1 MVGHYSK
8 LFFFVAGGLIV
19 IILQSYLGTLVEL
32 VSMQPSPLLSYS
44 KESSFLA
51 FNQTNPHRHSW
62 CPNATC
68 NNSPIC
74 APCNRRYLFII
85 STARAGSTTLLQM
98 FNSLPNVRLSGEN
111 NGELFIASLL
121 QTNLRAIDQENA
133 VLDDNGTADG
143 AWIHNKIPSQAMGTF
158 YLYLILIYSIL
169 TSMCKYSTFPHVRSI
184 YILACPVQ
192 HVANTLNPPPAKILH
207 SVNETT
213 KPSIVEY
220 DDSKIFGMK
229 TIRIHLNKTKVLG
242 PTHSIRIHTDW
253 QPEEAADFFKINFPC
268 SRILVNIRSDLTG
281 LANSVTSTNGFE
293 AKGSTLEPNDMF
305 PIIIDRF
312 KKANQFLRSFATI
325 VGTDSGM
332 LLDMNEWSKDISQLN
347 DLLKWMGVSFFTT
360 LKSNLLQ

>member
-1 MVGHYSK
+1 MIMMGNYSN
-8 LFFFVAGGLIV
+8 LFFFVAGGFFV
-19 IILQSYLGTLVEL
+19 IILQSYLGILVKL
-32 VSMQPSPLLSYS
+32 VSLQPSPLISHS
-44 KESSFLA
+44 KESSFFQPSSFLA
-51 FNQTNPHRHSW
+51 FNQTNPHMAW
-62 CPNATC
+62 CPSATC

-85 STARAGSTTLLQM
+85 STARSGSTTLLQM

-121 QTNLRAIDQENA
+121 QTNLRAIDQENS

-143 AWIHNKIPSQAMGTF
+143 AWIHNKIPSQAM
-158 YLYLILIYSIL
+158 
-169 TSMCKYSTFPHVRSI
+169 
-184 YILACPVQ
+184 ACPVQ
-192 HVANTLNPPPAKILH
+192 QVANTLNPPPAKILH

-220 DDSKIFGMK
+220 DHSKIFGMK

-253 QPEEAADFFKINFPC
+253 QPEEAANFFKINFPC

-281 LANSVTSTNGFE
+281 LAKSVTSTRGFE
-293 AKGSTLEPNDMF
+293 DKDSILETNDMF
-305 PIIIDRF
+305 PIINDRF

-325 VGTDSGM
+325 IGTDSGR
-332 LLDMNEWSKDISQLN
+332 LLDMNKWSKDLSQLN
-347 DLLKWMGVSFFTT
+347 DLLKWMGYIDCNFQTILHVNRNGYDKDKTK
-360 LKSNLLQ
+360 LHLGDKCRYQHAIG

>member
-1 MVGHYSK
+1 MIMVGHYSK

-143 AWIHNKIPSQAMGTF
+143 AWIHNKIPSQAM
-158 YLYLILIYSIL
+158 
-169 TSMCKYSTFPHVRSI
+169 
-184 YILACPVQ
+184 ACPVQ

-347 DLLKWMGVSFFTT
+347 DLLKWMGYVDCNFQTILHVNRNGYDKDKT
-360 LKSNLLQ
+360 KLHLGDKCRYQHATG